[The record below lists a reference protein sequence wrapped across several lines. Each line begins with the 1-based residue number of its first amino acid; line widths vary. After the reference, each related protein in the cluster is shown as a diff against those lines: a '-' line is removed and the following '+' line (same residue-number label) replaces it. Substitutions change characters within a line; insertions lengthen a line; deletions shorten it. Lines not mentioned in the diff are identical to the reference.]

1 MVACSESWS
10 RRVLLARTPKSRDKR
25 SGGAAGL
32 RKTGLS
38 KIESRTQAE
47 RSVVGDVVL
56 VVVVAVAVAVADC
69 DHPATAATFCG
80 YRGTGAYVILWATR
94 AGCAQ
99 IAAGHAPIC
108 LD

>member
-1 MVACSESWS
+1 
-10 RRVLLARTPKSRDKR
+10 
-25 SGGAAGL
+25 
-32 RKTGLS
+32 
-38 KIESRTQAE
+38 
-47 RSVVGDVVL
+47 VVVDVVL

-69 DHPATAATFCG
+69 DHAATTFCG
-80 YRGTGAYVILWATR
+80 HREPGAYVILWATR

>member
-1 MVACSESWS
+1 MWS

-47 RSVVGDVVL
+47 RSVVVDVVL
-56 VVVVAVAVAVADC
+56 VVVVAVAVADC

-80 YRGTGAYVILWATR
+80 HREPGAYVILWATR